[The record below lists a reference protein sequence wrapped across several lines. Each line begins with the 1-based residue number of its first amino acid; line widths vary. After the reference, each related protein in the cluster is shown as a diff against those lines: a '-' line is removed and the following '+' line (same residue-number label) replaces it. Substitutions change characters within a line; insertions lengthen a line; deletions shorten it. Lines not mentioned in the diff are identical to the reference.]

1 MDLFNSFSEE
11 HFESNSKENGFTFWF
26 ASELMS
32 YLGYNSLKTF
42 NNVINKAIATCTTL
56 QIPIIDNFSQ
66 VVNEKNELVDYK
78 LSRFAC
84 YLVVMNGDTKKEP
97 VAKAQAYFAALAG
110 AVQNFFEETEKIDRL
125 AIREEIAEREKSLAG
140 TAKNAKVVNYA
151 FFQNAG
157 YRGLYNLNMEKL
169 KAKRNVPADR
179 SLLDFM
185 GKEELAANLFRITQT
200 ELKIKNENI
209 VGQNNLEVT
218 AENVGKM
225 VRKSM
230 QEISGIMPENLPIKE
245 DIKQVK
251 KELKQKS
258 KAIKAIDTQKK
269 KKKKKKLK

>member
-1 MDLFNSFSEE
+1 MDLFPTFSEE
-11 HFESNSKENGFTFWF
+11 HFENNSKENGFTFWY
-26 ASELMS
+26 ASELMT
-32 YLGYNSLKTF
+32 YLGYANMKTF
-42 NNVINKAIATCTTL
+42 TNAINKAIATCTTL
-56 QIPIIDNFSQ
+56 QIPIMDNFFQ
-66 VVNEKNELVDYK
+66 FINELGEYDYK

-84 YLVVMNGDTKKEP
+84 YLVVMNSDTRKEP

-140 TAKNAKVVNYA
+140 TAKTAKVTNYA

-169 KAKRNVPADR
+169 KAKRNVPTDR

-209 VGQNNLEVT
+209 TGQNRLEVT

-230 QEISGIMPENLPIKE
+230 QEISGIMPENLPVKD

-258 KAIKAIDTQKK
+258 KTIKAIDAKK
-269 KKKKKKLK
+269 KKKK